1 MIKEKFYKLVDVLNY
16 YDVQRDFLVLK
27 DGHFES
33 VNFDDLLANNI
44 PENELPYDYKD
55 FKKYGIKLDG
65 IGAWCNDSGEVI
77 TYLFDG
83 KGGDISVHADDK
95 FTMKEAIT
103 IINLVMEW
111 QRLNKRYCH
120 KVGIGRNIDE
130 EITVYGQDSTA
141 YGLWWNDFIEL
152 FQKNIDDIETINIYY
167 FEDGDAHRLSIIL
180 EMKKTE

>member
-27 DGHFES
+27 DGCFES

-44 PENELPYDYKD
+44 PEDELPYDYKD

-65 IGAWCNDSGEVI
+65 IGVWCNDSGELI
-77 TYLFDG
+77 TYLFDSKVG
-83 KGGDISVHADDK
+83 YISVQADK

-103 IINLVMEW
+103 VINLVMEW

-120 KVGIGRNIDE
+120 KVGIARNIDE
-130 EITVYGQDSTA
+130 EITVYAQESTA
-141 YGLWWNDFIEL
+141 FGLWWNDFIEL
-152 FQKNIDDIETINIYY
+152 FQKNIDDIETIDIYL
-167 FEDGDAHRLSIIL
+167 EDGGAHKLSIIL
-180 EMKKTE
+180 GMKKN